1 MKTDNHFIYIGD
13 CVNKLKWFKMRSF
26 FYKKRG
32 YYLHSFAKYRIF
44 ARLLIR
50 YLRNNGLKVLGTRL
64 KNT

>member
-32 YYLHSFAKYRIF
+32 YYLHSFAKYRMF

-50 YLRNNGLKVLGTRL
+50 YLRNNGRSLIHKYV
-64 KNT
+64 K

>member
-26 FYKKRG
+26 FIKKRG
-32 YYLHSFAKYRIF
+32 YYLHSFAKYRMF

-50 YLRNNGLKVLGTRL
+50 YLRNNG
-64 KNT
+64 

>member
-1 MKTDNHFIYIGD
+1 MVQKAQ
-13 CVNKLKWFKMRSF
+13 F

-32 YYLHSFAKYRIF
+32 YYLHSFAKYRMF